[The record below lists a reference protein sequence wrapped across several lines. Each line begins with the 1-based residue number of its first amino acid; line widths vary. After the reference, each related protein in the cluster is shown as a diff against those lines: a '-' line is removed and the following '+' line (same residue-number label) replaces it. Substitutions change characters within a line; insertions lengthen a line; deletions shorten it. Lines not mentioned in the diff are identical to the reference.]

1 MASVTCISY
10 FSFDIPQ
17 SVLTTQLLNAVNQTQ
32 LLQAEKQRAALKPQ
46 NDAEFRRS
54 VNVPLQNHPGSYLLW
69 SLLFEKN
76 AKLPFLIGTGTN
88 FHRN

>member
-10 FSFDIPQ
+10 FSFAIPQ

-32 LLQAEKQRAALKPQ
+32 LLQAEKQRATLKPQ

-54 VNVPLQNHPGSYLLW
+54 VKCTTTKSSRELP
-69 SLLFEKN
+69 SL
-76 AKLPFLIGTGTN
+76 ISCV
-88 FHRN
+88 